1 MPCYTMLCHTLY
13 YSLCY
18 AMLPMLFVSD
28 IYFCG
33 HSLGAAIASL
43 AALELS
49 CNIDLI
55 MEALCRE
62 DIFDHP
68 QGRHHASQLLPAVI
82 SYPSPQLSLYMYGSP
97 RIGNARF
104 AYYIRRKVK
113 AIYRIQVNGDIVAML
128 PKFIGFYRHIGTAII
143 IDDEDAGNIIV
154 NPSIIE
160 SYMLLRNTGSFL
172 NHSLEVYRSCLEA
185 CFDKFEL
192 SEYLTQELK

>member
-1 MPCYTMLCHTLY
+1 MLCYTDYVVL
-13 YSLCY
+13 
-18 AMLPMLFVSD
+18 D

-43 AALELS
+43 AALELA
-49 CNIDLI
+49 CNMDLI

-68 QGRHHASQLLPAVI
+68 RAHASQLLPTVL
-82 SYPSPQLSLYMYGSP
+82 SYPIPQLKLYMYGSP

-113 AIYRIQVNGDIVAML
+113 VIYRIQVNGDIVAML

-143 IDDEDAGNIIV
+143 IDDDDAGNIIV